1 MTIMENP
8 FVVRCITFGKN
19 LIMSKK
25 YRRIAIFS
33 IAILFIL
40 TLFHARVTTTQ
51 QISTSNDIISPFVF
65 WVLELLIILL
75 TIGYISQAHIALFY
89 QYAFESIGFKN
100 SSGKFPILL
109 YYQKNSRFFYAEF
122 INVGIPLDVW
132 EKNKTK
138 LETSLNISIS
148 EIKTGNG
155 YNKTIIY
162 GAYGI
167 FDYTKKIHWSNENL
181 TSNSQIFLGESL
193 FNPISVDLSLYPHI
207 LIGGAT
213 GSGKTWLLKL
223 MLLQAINKQY
233 MIIIADFKGKVDYPK
248 SWEHYCSFAT
258 ELNEVQKYLHDVC
271 NVLEKRK
278 ILFSNFGYSNID
290 IYNQHQNNQLPRI
303 IFACDELAEILDT
316 TRLTTTEKEPIKQIQ
331 KYISTIARL
340 GRAFGIHLILATQRP
355 DANILSGQIKNNISY
370 KVCGRADQVL
380 SQIILDSSDAS
391 IRIPSDA
398 QGLFLNQDGTIFKA
412 YVFDENKDILV
423 DD

>member
-316 TRLTTTEKEPIKQIQ
+316 TGLTTKEKEPIKQIQ

>member
-109 YYQKNSRFFYAEF
+109 HYKKNSRFFHAEF
-122 INVGIPLDVW
+122 INVGIPLEFW

-138 LETSLNISIS
+138 LETSLNICIS

-167 FDYTKKIHWSNENL
+167 FDYTKKVHWSNEFL
-181 TSNSQIFLGESL
+181 TSNSEIYLGESL
-193 FNPISVDLSLYPHI
+193 FKPISVDLSLYPHI

-248 SWEHYCSFAT
+248 HYCSFAT

-278 ILFSNFGYSNID
+278 ILFSNLGYSNID
-290 IYNQHQNNQLPRI
+290 IYNQYQNNQLPRI

-316 TRLTTTEKEPIKQIQ
+316 TGLTTKEKEPIKQIQ

-340 GRAFGIHLILATQRP
+340 GRAFGIHLLLATQRP
-355 DANILSGQIKNNISY
+355 DANILNGQIKNNMSY

-398 QGLFLNQDGTIFKA
+398 QGLFLNQNGTIFKA